1 MRWTLSAGFHVEIL
15 RHGVVTVVGCG
26 VRASRGRTSRA
37 RPWWKTFRLRNILGI
52 LHPSNHLVARQNPDI
67 TQILGI
73 LEKFLGGVHVV
84 TRRAPIKIRRVHMH
98 SERSSVCIVVVVEV
112 SHQKIVPHRF
122 IAVRIARVHH
132 RTTSSVV
139 FVHEI
144 DVWNLPEAGVGHF
157 WAWLLTGRANLS

>member
-1 MRWTLSAGFHVEIL
+1 M
-15 RHGVVTVVGCG
+15 TVVGCG

-37 RPWWKTFRLRNILGI
+37 SPRWKTFRLRNILGI
-52 LHPSNHLVARQNPDI
+52 FHPRSHLGTRQNPDI
-67 TQILGI
+67 AQILGI
-73 LEKFLGGVHVV
+73 LEKFLGGVHVI
-84 TRRAPIKIRRVHMH
+84 TRRAPREIRRVHMH

-112 SHQKIVPHRF
+112 SHQNIIPHRF

-157 WAWLLTGRANLS
+157 WAWLLSCGANLS